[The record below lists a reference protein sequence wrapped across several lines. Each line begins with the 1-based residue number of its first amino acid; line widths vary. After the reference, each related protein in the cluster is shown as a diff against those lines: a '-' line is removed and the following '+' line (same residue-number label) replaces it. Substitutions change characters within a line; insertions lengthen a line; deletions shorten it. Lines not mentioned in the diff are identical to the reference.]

1 MAAYNITLSDGV
13 TIITIPEGAIDNQ
26 TDIPLVGQNATTYGD
41 DVALALVRL
50 LENFAHTSAPNFG
63 SQPNPNLGQ
72 LWFDTTGAKKVLK
85 VWDGSTWVAQLR
97 ENNDLVIDGDLNPAI
112 DSTYTLG
119 ESGTPLRWLAIHG
132 DAITAD
138 AALQGNTV
146 TAVTSLTSSGTT
158 SLVGA
163 TTTTAATGTLT
174 MGAEALL
181 TTAAAVASTAGLNVP
196 HGTAPSAPVDG
207 DMWTTSSGV
216 FARVNGSTVRLDVTA
231 GTVVDDFIGR
241 TGSVVALTTD
251 YDAFYPE
258 LSGTETITGGWTF
271 TTNRPAFDSVDA
283 PFTVT
288 STTVVANLNA
298 DLLDGNSPA
307 FFAEDATVVHITG
320 VETVAGVK
328 TFTNQIIV
336 DTANNEAIRINGT
349 GAGAAN
355 IGYISIR
362 TDDGI
367 TEQARIG
374 IQAANDNVAI
384 DAKVSG
390 ASVEL
395 YGTGVKGINVN
406 STAVTLNYAGNLR
419 LVTQDL
425 AGSGVT
431 SGLQT
436 VDQADVVRQ
445 VGFNDTKEILMVV
458 SDGSAAEHIGAMVT
472 KRTEGFSP
480 TYTISNND
488 LLVGSSTL
496 IMHDFVNPGATT
508 LTIAEGS
515 NVTLEW
521 IEGNGAAP
529 TTGNRT
535 VAANSI
541 VTIRKKTNAATDIWQ
556 IYGNGI
562 S

>member
-13 TIITIPEGAIDNQ
+13 TILTIPDGAIDNQ
-26 TDIPLVGQNATTYGD
+26 TDIPIPGQNTTSYGD
-41 DVALALVRL
+41 DIALALVRL

-72 LWFDTTGAKKVLK
+72 IWFDTTGAKKLLK

-97 ENNDLVIDGDLNPAI
+97 EDNDLVIIGDINPSV
-112 DSTYTLG
+112 DSTYSLG
-119 ESGTPLRWLAIHG
+119 EAGTPLRWLAIHG

-138 AALQGNTV
+138 AALQGDTV

-163 TTTTAATGTLT
+163 ITTTATTGTLT
-174 MGAEALL
+174 MGAGALL
-181 TTAAAVASTAGLNVP
+181 STAATIAGTAGLNVP
-196 HGTAPSAPVDG
+196 HGTAPTSPNDG
-207 DMWTTSSGV
+207 DLWTTSTGV
-216 FARVNGSTVRLDVTA
+216 FARVNGSTVQLDVTA
-231 GTVVDDFIGR
+231 GAVVDSFEGR
-241 TGSVVALTTD
+241 SDTVTAETTD

-258 LSGTETITGGWTF
+258 LSDTETITGAWTF
-271 TTNRPAFDSVDA
+271 TTNRPAFDSADA
-283 PFTVT
+283 PFTVN
-288 STTVVANLNA
+288 SSTVVAGLNVEF
-298 DLLDGNSPA
+298 LEGNNSA

-320 VETVAGVK
+320 VETIAGVK
-328 TFTNQIIV
+328 TFTNQLIV
-336 DTANNEAIRINGT
+336 DSANNEAIRINGT
-349 GAGAAN
+349 DTGTNN

-362 TDDGI
+362 TNDGV

-374 IQAANDNVAI
+374 IQTTNNNMVI

-390 ASVEL
+390 ASVEI
-395 YGTGVKGINVN
+395 YGTGVKGVNVS
-406 STAVTLNYAGNLR
+406 STIVTLNYASNLR
-419 LVTQDL
+419 LATQDL
-425 AGSGVT
+425 AGTGVT
-431 SGLQT
+431 SGVQI

-458 SDGSAAEHIGAMVT
+458 ADGSAAEHIGAMVT

-480 TYTISNND
+480 TYTISNNA
-488 LLVGSSTL
+488 LPVGSSTL

-515 NVTLEW
+515 DVILEW
-521 IEGNGAAP
+521 IEGNGVAP
-529 TTGNRT
+529 TVGNRT
-535 VAANSI
+535 IAANSI
-541 VTIRKKTNAATDIWQ
+541 VTIRKKTDAATDIWQ

>member
-1 MAAYNITLSDGV
+1 MAAYIITLSDGV
-13 TIITIPEGAIDNQ
+13 STLTIPEGAIDNQ
-26 TDIPLVGQNATTYGD
+26 TDIPLIGQNAITYGD
-41 DVALALVRL
+41 DVATALIRL
-50 LENFAHTSAPNFG
+50 LENFAHTSPPNFG
-63 SQPNPNLGQ
+63 SQPNANLGQ
-72 LWFDTTGAKKVLK
+72 LWFDSTGAKRVLK

-97 ENNDLVIDGDLNPAI
+97 EDNNLVITGDINPAV
-112 DSTYTLG
+112 DSTYNLG
-119 ESGTPLRWLAIHG
+119 ESSTPLRWLAIHG

-138 AALQGNTV
+138 AALQGDTV

-163 TTTTAATGTLT
+163 TTTTATTGTLT
-174 MGAEALL
+174 MGAGALL
-181 TTAAAVASTAGLNVP
+181 TTAATIAGTVGLNIP
-196 HGTAPSAPVDG
+196 HGTAPTAPNNG
-207 DMWTTSSGV
+207 DLWTTTAGV
-216 FARVNGSTVRLDVTA
+216 FARVNGSTVQLDVTA
-231 GTVVDDFIGR
+231 GAVVDDFIGR
-241 TGSVVALTTD
+241 TGSVIALTTD

-271 TTNRPAFDSVDA
+271 TTNRPAFNSSGA

-288 STTVVANLNA
+288 SNTVVTNLNA
-298 DLLDGNSPA
+298 DLLDGNSSA

-320 VETVAGVK
+320 VETIAGVK
-328 TFTNQIIV
+328 TFTNQVIV
-336 DTANNEAIRINGT
+336 DSANNEAIRINGT
-349 GAGAAN
+349 GAGSAN

-362 TDDGI
+362 TDDGL

-374 IQAANDNVAI
+374 IQTTNDNVAI

-395 YGTGVKGINVN
+395 YGTGVKGVNVN

-431 SGLQT
+431 SGVQI

-445 VGFNDTKEILMVV
+445 VGFNDTKEILMIV

-472 KRTEGFSP
+472 KRTEAFSP

-488 LLVGSSTL
+488 LPIGSSTL

-535 VAANSI
+535 IAANSI
-541 VTIRKKTNAATDIWQ
+541 VTIRKKIDAATDIWQ